1 VSEFRSINLCNVMYK
16 IVSKTLANRLK
27 IILPYMISSNPNTF
41 ILGTLISDN
50 VLAAYETLHSIHAQ
64 MWGKTGY
71 MALKLDMSK
80 TYAGW
85 SWSF

>member
-1 VSEFRSINLCNVMYK
+1 MYK

-27 IILPYMISSNPNTF
+27 IIFPYMILSNPSTF
-41 ILGTLISDN
+41 ILGRLISDN

-64 MWGKTGY
+64 MWGETGY

-80 TYAGW
+80 TYTGW
-85 SWSF
+85 SGSF